1 MIIKNSTYSE
11 MATYVRHSQKKIII
25 YGAGM
30 IGQIVVPYLIREY
43 MLYDAID
50 CFVDMD
56 ERKKGN
62 RINIDHFSYEIH
74 TPDYLEH
81 HHEKRILLI
90 TNSKFI
96 PVVRFLDGIET
107 LNSVESYIVPIMQI
121 HKLDQVKSISIE
133 RKYRHEL
140 IPRKIHYCWFGGNQI
155 PEFLQNCIESWK
167 EKCPD
172 YEIIEWNE
180 NNYDINRHEYTKQ
193 AFMQKRWGFVSD
205 IARLDILYD
214 NGGIYLDTDVT
225 LIQNLD
231 ALLHQEGFIGTEKWG
246 NINTG
251 GGCGFVAGHP
261 MLKKMIDCRNEV
273 PFILNDGTLNIE
285 TNGVYETRP
294 FLDEGF
300 KPDNSLQSVGNVTIY
315 PSFVN
320 HPYDYMSCKLHKRE
334 TTVSIHHFYGG
345 WMDENDHQNRKNTQ
359 EQYQRIVDRINNG
372 GMPDW

>member
-1 MIIKNSTYSE
+1 MILRNSTYLE
-11 MATYVRHSQKKIII
+11 MAADARRNKKKIIV

-30 IGQIVVPYLIREY
+30 IGQVIVPYLIREY

-62 RINIDHFSYEIH
+62 TIDIDSFSYEIR

-81 HHEKRILLI
+81 YHGRQILLI
-90 TNSKFI
+90 ANSKFI
-96 PVVRFLDGIET
+96 PVVQYLDGIET
-107 LNSVESYIVPIMQI
+107 LNDAEGYIIPMMQI
-121 HKLDQVKSISIE
+121 HELDQMKSIRME
-133 RKYRHEL
+133 RNQYPEL

-155 PEFLQNCIESWK
+155 PEFLQNCIQSWR
-167 EKCPD
+167 EKCPG

-180 NNYDINRHEYTKQ
+180 DNYDINRHEYTKQ
-193 AFMQKRWGFVSD
+193 AYVQKKWGFISD
-205 IARLDILYD
+205 MARLDILYD

-225 LIQNLD
+225 LIRNLD
-231 ALLHQEGFIGTEKWG
+231 TLLCQKGFIGTEKWG

-261 MLKKMIDCRNEV
+261 MLKKLIEYRNKV
-273 PFILNDGTLNIE
+273 PFILNDGTLNVE
-285 TNGVYETRP
+285 TNGVYETKP

-300 KPDNSLQSVGNVTIY
+300 KPNNSLQTVGNVTVY
-315 PSFVN
+315 PSYVN
-320 HPYDYMSCKLHKRE
+320 HPYDYMSCELHKKE

-345 WMDENDHQNRKNTQ
+345 WMDENDHQSRKRTQ
-359 EQYQRIVDRINNG
+359 EQYQQIVNRINDG
-372 GMPDW
+372 GKPD